1 MRIVKQNVSTQ
12 IKPMIRRALLRMRQ
26 KSVNLGSLP
35 YCVIVPSVPNAT
47 CYIITAS
54 MFSTRERLWI
64 FHIQVKDYS
73 SILCPRFLSN
83 LSVLSLIV
91 LLYRRKGKYNQ
102 KFCFHSVHYFRCLEK
117 LYAFLLENANI
128 LSLSFVECQEGQ
140 NDRIDVCV
148 KCVL

>member
-1 MRIVKQNVSTQ
+1 
-12 IKPMIRRALLRMRQ
+12 MIRRALLRMRQ

-35 YCVIVPSVPNAT
+35 YCVIVPSVSNAT

-54 MFSTRERLWI
+54 MFSMRERLWI
-64 FHIQVKDYS
+64 FHSGKRLFFYS
-73 SILCPRFLSN
+73 MSSFLITN

-91 LLYRRKGKYNQ
+91 LLYRRKRKYNQ

-117 LYAFLLENANI
+117 LYAFRGRKHSIFIICWMSRRIE
-128 LSLSFVECQEGQ
+128 QQ
-140 NDRIDVCV
+140 DRHVCV